1 MWFISDVC
9 SPVSV
14 CQPCVRWNLTEY
26 VTSCSL
32 TMSVTDPLT
41 QYHWY
46 EKSHFPSC
54 TFYSHTQHKVWT
66 QQHTAQCWQEIHSI
80 LWAPQEE
87 QQLNSSTHWIPW
99 NVTHQTMTF
108 IHSDREVDNHH
119 TVRTHCTIQP
129 CTLFI
134 SSKISPSP
142 EISRLGT
149 VSYIPLSEA
158 GSIVLWYCHCVP
170 IYRCKCMSRYC
181 THCSNSS

>member
-1 MWFISDVC
+1 MLSISPHL
-9 SPVSV
+9 S
-14 CQPCVRWNLTEY
+14 
-26 VTSCSL
+26 TSQSL
-32 TMSVTDPLT
+32 THPRTHPLNLIVSLPIFLIT
-41 QYHWY
+41 H
-46 EKSHFPSC
+46 
-54 TFYSHTQHKVWT
+54 THTQSMNS
-66 QQHTAQCWQEIHSI
+66 TAHSTV
-80 LWAPQEE
+80 LAGNPFYTVSPSRRTTVELQYT
-87 QQLNSSTHWIPW
+87 LNTMEC
-99 NVTHQTMTF
+99 NHQTMTF